1 MGDSYSSPD
10 WSGTSWYRI
19 MQPAGIVMPQNKTP
33 GKNWINF
40 DKKHNKLAK
49 KLNVEV
55 IL

>member
-33 GKNWINF
+33 GKNF
-40 DKKHNKLAK
+40 KFLKKAQNISQKMK
-49 KLNVEV
+49 CRNCS
-55 IL
+55 